1 MSVGG
6 IVPYHCD
13 TNDGALFLPL
23 RLADPV
29 LVWCCCSQHM
39 WLQQHLYTEHLPA
52 APALNFRGAARLRPL
67 AGDWPPVC
75 LS

>member
-1 MSVGG
+1 MMGHDSSN
-6 IVPYHCD
+6 CD

-23 RLADPV
+23 TLADP
-29 LVWCCCSQHM
+29 
-39 WLQQHLYTEHLPA
+39 HLYTDHLPA
-52 APALNFRGAARLRPL
+52 GPALDFRGAARLHPL